1 MTWNSGAQYDT
12 YVPEVLD
19 VLNGIRAARRAK
31 TEYEEGTNMLR
42 KYEIIERKF
51 KNKDQD
57 DEGEVDL

>member
-1 MTWNSGAQYDT
+1 M
-12 YVPEVLD
+12 PEVLD